1 MYSFRNDPD
10 ADGVGIAFFDAV
22 SPNGERMDLSV
33 GGAEDWRGADWA
45 LVEQAIDVPVL
56 TARQVH
62 GDQVLILD
70 QTADA
75 REVAA
80 RAADGLLTTS
90 RGLGLAVRA
99 ADCLPVLFAD
109 VSAEVVAA
117 AHAGRVGL
125 AAGVLMATVSRM
137 RAAGATRIS
146 AWIGP
151 HVCARCYEV
160 PAYLRADYCVDLPA
174 AFASTSWGTP
184 SLDLGAAAADQL
196 RAAGCEVTRVDP
208 CTVETPTLHSYR
220 RDGAAAGRQAGVV
233 WLPRSL

>member
-22 SPNGERMDLSV
+22 GPEGARLDLSV
-33 GGAEDWRGADWA
+33 GGAPDWRGSDWT
-45 LVEQAIDVPVL
+45 LVEAAIGAPVL

-62 GDQVLILD
+62 GDHVLVVD
-70 QTADA
+70 HAADA

-80 RAADGLLTTS
+80 QAADGLVTTS

-99 ADCLPVLFAD
+99 ADCLPVLLAD
-109 VSAEVVAA
+109 VGAGVVAA

-125 AAGVLMATVSRM
+125 AAGVLTSTVSRM
-137 RAAGATRIS
+137 RAAGAASIS

-151 HVCARCYEV
+151 HVCAGCYEV
-160 PAYLRADYCVDLPA
+160 PADLRADYCADLPT

-196 RAAGCEVTRVDP
+196 RAIGCEVTRVDP
-208 CTVETPTLHSYR
+208 CTVETTSLHSYR

-233 WLPRSL
+233 WLPRSQ